1 MTARRV
7 RFNAMTLEFSY
18 EYIYVIF
25 IILEIPLDVIIGESW
40 TSLLCKPSS
49 FLRSKQCLSTFLGK
63 LTDYLPASSQHADV
77 DISQATV
84 MKHKYCAVCFSLFV
98 IFRTMFSMILYSDFF
113 DVKIWLDQVW
123 RGEIDR
129 FEKAQGIVGIILKIS
144 SKLQKNDLVSDS
156 MFNMAVQIK
165 SARPNDAQEKAMAPM
180 FTGSLHPYDP
190 ARRSG

>member
-7 RFNAMTLEFSY
+7 RFNAITLEFSY

-63 LTDYLPASSQHADV
+63 LADYLPASSQHADV
-77 DISQATV
+77 DISQANV
-84 MKHKYCAVCFSLFV
+84 MKHKYCAVCFFCCY
-98 IFRTMFSMILYSDFF
+98 FSYDVFDGILYSDFF

-129 FEKAQGIVGIILKIS
+129 FEKAQGMGGIILKIS